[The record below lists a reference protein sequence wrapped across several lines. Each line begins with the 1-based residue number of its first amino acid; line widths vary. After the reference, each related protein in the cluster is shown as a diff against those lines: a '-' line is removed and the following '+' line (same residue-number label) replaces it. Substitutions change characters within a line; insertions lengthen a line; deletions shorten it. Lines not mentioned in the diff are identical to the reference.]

1 MNRRTRD
8 LRRMSEAVAHQV
20 GARLASLETTNGGH
34 LRAVF
39 VGRGGE
45 RTSVFLPSTP
55 GDVRGDRNDAAL
67 VRRVL
72 RERVA

>member
-20 GARLASLETTNGGH
+20 GARLVTVDSTGRYP
-34 LRAVF
+34 RADF
-39 VGRGGE
+39 VTRGGE
-45 RTSVFLPSTP
+45 YKSIFFPNAP
-55 GDVRGDRNDAAL
+55 DPFRGDRNDAAL

-72 RERVA
+72 GR